1 MISIDDA
8 FAHLDD
14 QIGPL
19 PARRLPLREAL
30 GRVLAEEAFARIDLP
45 PFRQSAMDGY
55 AVASAYLT
63 GAEGPLRLAVTATS
77 AAGAAGAPPPLERG
91 CCQRIFTGA
100 RVPDGADL
108 VIRQEDVER
117 GDHGFINIS
126 AEAAARQRRGA
137 NIREAGEELAR
148 GAVVGRSGHR
158 LTHGAIGALA
168 MAGLG
173 SVSVHRAPRVA
184 LLVTGDE
191 LRDAQGDLD
200 AGMVFDANTPLLAAW
215 AQRRQVEVVA
225 AASLP
230 DDAELLTLALTNID
244 ADLIITTGGAS
255 VGDRDHLRASAV
267 AAGFT
272 EHFWGVAQQPGKP
285 TLFATRCTVA
295 LLGLPGNPAAVFAG
309 LATFGA
315 RLLSRLE
322 GERNP
327 APHLHSAR
335 LAATVRPNPSRDL
348 WLRCALMYCED
359 GSLSL
364 QPLGKQG
371 SHMLSNLLDCD
382 ALARIP
388 AADQPVAAGSVVAWL
403 RP

>member
-1 MISIDDA
+1 MISIDEA

-30 GRVLAEEAFARIDLP
+30 GRVLAEDAFARIDLP

-55 AVASAYLT
+55 AVASADLT
-63 GAEGPLRLAVTATS
+63 VAQGPLRLAVTATS
-77 AAGAAGAPPPLERG
+77 AAGAAGTPPPVLAG
-91 CCQRIFTGA
+91 TCQRIFTGA
-100 RVPDGADL
+100 RVPEGADL

-117 GDHGFINIS
+117 GDEPFIGIS
-126 AEAAARQRRGA
+126 SEAAAKQRSGA

-191 LRDAQGDLD
+191 LRDAQGDLE
-200 AGMVFDANTPLLAAW
+200 AGMVFDSNSPLLAAW
-215 AQRRQVEVVA
+215 AARQKVEVVT

-230 DDAELLTLALTNID
+230 DDAELLTLALANID

-255 VGDRDHLRASAV
+255 VGDRDHLRASSA

-272 EHFWGVAQQPGKP
+272 EQFWGVAQQPGKP
-285 TLFATRCTVA
+285 TLFATRGTTL

-315 RLLSRLE
+315 RILGRLE
-322 GERNP
+322 GERRP
-327 APHLHSAR
+327 APHLFAGR
-335 LAATVRPNPSRDL
+335 LAATVRANPTRDL
-348 WLRCALMYCED
+348 WLRCALTYGEE

-364 QPLGKQG
+364 QPLGKQS

-382 ALARIP
+382 AIARIP
-388 AADQPVAAGSVVAWL
+388 ASAEPLAAGAVVAWL